1 MAVKKRKNS
10 RQKGK
15 RGELDAADTLRRLF
29 SWTARRTQQFKG
41 TSDSSD
47 VEVAETPDAFWEVKR
62 EEHLN
67 VFKALATAVAEAGPK
82 LPILLHRRNK
92 TEWLLTIRL
101 VDLVRLSEVVRS
113 SQERSGEVIP
123 QGEDRDG
130 PGR

>member
-15 RGELDAADTLRRLF
+15 RGELDAAETIRRLF
-29 SWTARRTQQFKG
+29 SWTTRRTQQFKG

-47 VEVAETPDAFWEVKR
+47 VEVTETPDAFWEVKR

-82 LPILLHRRNK
+82 LPILMHRRNN
-92 TEWLLTIRL
+92 TDWLVTVRAADLARL
-101 VDLVRLSEVVRS
+101 ARVVTKAL
-113 SQERSGEVIP
+113 GE
-123 QGEDRDG
+123 GG
-130 PGR
+130 P